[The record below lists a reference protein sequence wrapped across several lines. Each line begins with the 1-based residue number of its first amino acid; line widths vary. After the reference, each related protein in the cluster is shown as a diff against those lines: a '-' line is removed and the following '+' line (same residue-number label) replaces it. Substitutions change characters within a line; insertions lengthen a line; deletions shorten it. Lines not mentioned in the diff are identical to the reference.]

1 MHIYIQCQL
10 VTSGIKKNKAGEIAT
25 VKADAIGDRVAV
37 CGHTVDILIDE
48 IDPIE

>member
-1 MHIYIQCQL
+1 M
-10 VTSGIKKNKAGEIAT
+10 AT

-48 IDPIE
+48 ILLNELRFLTSL